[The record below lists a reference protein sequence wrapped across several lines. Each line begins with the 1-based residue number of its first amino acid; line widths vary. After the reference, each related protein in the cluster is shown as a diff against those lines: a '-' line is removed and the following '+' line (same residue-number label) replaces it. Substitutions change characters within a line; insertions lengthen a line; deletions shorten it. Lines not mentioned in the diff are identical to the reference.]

1 MCYTLFESK
10 VFHKNMIFSEKGI
23 KLKYSKRLFF
33 RNQGVFMLVLRS
45 FSELSQNDKP
55 QKSEHELKKTTNE
68 VKLRRDPI
76 RDQTNCSPQTQTSHK
91 NNIWE
96 AGSIP

>member
-1 MCYTLFESK
+1 MQISYTLFETK
-10 VFHKNMIFSEKGI
+10 VFHKNIIFLEKRI
-23 KLKYSKRLFF
+23 KPQYFTCLFF

-45 FSELSQNDKP
+45 FSELSHNDKP

-68 VKLRRDPI
+68 VKLRRNAI

-91 NNIWE
+91 NNI
-96 AGSIP
+96 